1 MSVAVQSIPTLN
13 GVNGAS
19 KKLKSKNQLRRQKA
33 KQKKAAAE
41 RVRGCSFNIHS
52 SPHTNAGLKEESN
65 GHPTSKVVIKTE
77 EDHQQESENVE
88 YVSEQLDLKGAA
100 LEAFSEV
107 FSRFQFDPEDTPV
120 RSQSIFL
127 TLGHLISHTGEIRG
141 PVQRRGHLLGR
152 RNRWRDRL

>member
-33 KQKKAAAE
+33 KQKKAAE
-41 RVRGCSFNIHS
+41 RVRGCSFNIRS
-52 SPHTNAGLKEESN
+52 SPHTNAGLKEESD
-65 GHPTSKVVIKTE
+65 GHPTPKVVIKTD

-120 RSQSIFL
+120 RSESIFL
-127 TLGHLISHTGEIRG
+127 PFRHLICLTGEIRG